1 MVPKRA
7 VVIATSSASQPAG
20 SIGGMGSFSRMPEK
34 EGVGEAAEDEDRVRL
49 GPCVEVD

>member
-1 MVPKRA
+1 MASERA

-20 SIGGMGSFSRMPEK
+20 SIGGLGSFSRMPEK
-34 EGVGEAAEDEDRVRL
+34 AAEDEDRVRL